1 MGVVELRARLAR
13 RPEFLKLWAGQTISV
28 FGDQITALA
37 LPLVAVLTVDASP
50 AEMGVLTAAV
60 WAPHLVFSLAAGVWV
75 DRRRRR
81 KSVMV
86 AMDVGR
92 ALVLASVPIAYWL
105 DALTIEQ
112 LYAVAFGVGAL
123 TVVFDVSYS
132 AFFVLLVPRAEVV
145 DANSKLSVS
154 RSASYM
160 GGPALAGLLVE
171 ALRAPVALAADA
183 VSFIGSA
190 LLIGRI
196 RVEEPPPDAGTNDE
210 SIWTRLAWGLRFLFR
225 HPVLRAGLAC
235 TATINFFNF
244 VFAALV
250 ILYLSDEL
258 ELSPAL
264 IGAIFGVGAVGSL
277 VGAVVAPWI
286 SRRIGM
292 GPSVVLGAVL
302 FPAPLLLFPLAGGPK
317 PLVVGLLIAGEF
329 LSGLGVMIFD
339 VNSNSLSVLLTPHGL
354 RARLTGAHRTIN
366 YGVRPL
372 GALAGGA
379 LGAVIG
385 LRPALWIG
393 AAGAILGV
401 LWLLFSPMPALR
413 EPPREP
419 A

>member
-1 MGVVELRARLAR
+1 MRGLWARLAR
-13 RPEFLKLWAGQTISV
+13 RPEFLKLWGGQTISV

-37 LPLVAVLTVDASP
+37 LPLAAVLTVDASP
-50 AEMGVLTAAV
+50 AEMGVLTAAG

-81 KSVMV
+81 KWVMV
-86 AMDVGR
+86 AMDGGR
-92 ALVLASVPIAYWL
+92 ALVLASVPVAYWL
-105 DALTIEQ
+105 DVLTMEQ
-112 LYAVAFGVGAL
+112 LYAVAFAVGAL
-123 TVVFDVSYS
+123 TVLFDVSYS
-132 AFFVLLVPRAEVV
+132 AFFVLLVPREEVV

-160 GGPALAGLLVE
+160 GGPALAGVLVE
-171 ALRAPVALAADA
+171 VLRAPVALLADA
-183 VSFIGSA
+183 VSFLGSA
-190 LLIGRI
+190 LLIARI
-196 RVEEPPPDAGTNDE
+196 RVEEPPPDAASDGE

-225 HPVLRAGLAC
+225 HPVLRAALLG

-250 ILYLSDEL
+250 ILYMSERLG
-258 ELSPAL
+258 LSPAW

-277 VGAVVAPWI
+277 VGAVVAPRI
-286 SRRIGM
+286 SRRLGM
-292 GPSVVLGAVL
+292 GPSVVLGAIL

-317 PLVVGLLIAGEF
+317 TLVVTLLIAGEF
-329 LSGLGVMIFD
+329 FSGLGVMIFD

-354 RARLTGAHRTIN
+354 RARLTGSHRTIN

-372 GALAGGA
+372 GALAGGV
-379 LGAVIG
+379 LGDLIG

-393 AAGAILGV
+393 AAGALLGV
-401 LWLLFSPMPALR
+401 LWLLASPMPSVR
-413 EPPREP
+413 EPPEPEP